1 MRAPIALTLALA
13 LCSLSLSVAAKPV
26 AEPIS
31 WNHGGTDFDGYLVY
45 DDAGKEKR
53 PGLVMVPNWY
63 GVNDEAIEKAK
74 QVAGDDYVILLVDMY
89 GRGVRPANAD
99 EAGKASGAVYAD
111 PDALRGRINRALGV
125 LEASAAKTPLDV
137 ERLGGIG
144 FCFGGAIV
152 LELARSGAD
161 VDGVVAFHSS
171 LGTQKPAEAGAVKAA
186 VLALNGADD
195 YFVSAEQRAGF
206 EKEMR
211 DAGADWQSVDFGGA
225 LHCFTEAGEDGV
237 KLPGCKYDER
247 AAKRSI
253 VMMES
258 FFDERFGD

>member
-1 MRAPIALTLALA
+1 MRALIALA

-45 DDAGKEKR
+45 DKGEREKR
-53 PGLVMVPNWY
+53 PGLVMVPNWM
-63 GVNDEAIEKAK
+63 GVTDEAIEKAK
-74 QVAGDDYVILLVDMY
+74 KLAGDDYVILLVDMY

-99 EAGKASGAVYAD
+99 EAGKAAGAVYAD
-111 PDALRGRINRALGV
+111 TAVLRARIKRALTV
-125 LEASAAKTPLDV
+125 LEASAARTPLDV
-137 ERLGGIG
+137 DRIGGIG

-152 LELARSGAD
+152 LELARSGAN
-161 VDGVVAFHSS
+161 VDGVVAFHAN
-171 LGTQKPAEAGAVKAA
+171 LGTRQPAEAGAVKGA

-195 YFVSAEQRAGF
+195 GFVPPEQRRAF

-211 DAGADWQSVDFGGA
+211 EAGADWQSVDFGGA
-225 LHCFTEAGEDGV
+225 QHCFTEIGEDGI

-247 AAKRSI
+247 TARRSHE
-253 VMMES
+253 MMEN

>member
-1 MRAPIALTLALA
+1 MRSLIALA
-13 LCSLSLSVAAKPV
+13 LFSLSLSAAAKPV

-45 DDAGKEKR
+45 DNSEKEKR
-53 PGLVMVPNWY
+53 PGLVMVPNWM
-63 GVNDEAIEKAK
+63 GVNEAAIEKAK
-74 QVAGDDYVILLVDMY
+74 KLAGDDYVILLVDMY
-89 GRGVRPANAD
+89 GRGVRPTNAD
-99 EAGKASGAVYAD
+99 EAGKAAGAVYANTD
-111 PDALRGRINRALGV
+111 VLRARINRALGV

-152 LELARSGAD
+152 LELARSGAN
-161 VDGVVAFHSS
+161 VDGVVAFHAN

-195 YFVSAEQRAGF
+195 AFVSPEQRAGF
-206 EKEMR
+206 AKEMR

-225 LHCFTEAGEDGV
+225 LHCFTEEGEDGI

-247 AAKRSI
+247 AARRSHA
-253 VMMES
+253 MMED
-258 FFDERFGD
+258 FLDERFGD